1 MSGRACPEG
10 LIDSPSGPVR
20 NRLNRRRNQSGRREN
35 SREAGGSI
43 HHKEAGLWCRKGKVL
58 LIPRGNS
65 RF

>member
-35 SREAGGSI
+35 SREAGGI
-43 HHKEAGLWCRKGKVL
+43 HPSQRGWAVVPQRQSAAYPKGK
-58 LIPRGNS
+58 
-65 RF
+65 